1 MHFHLHPFMME
12 SMDQN
17 NWNAA
22 LSQHLFSLAGKYYP
36 GHMSIV
42 CKHVISLHQ
51 SQQSQVN
58 CHSSGSNVSVIHIHC
73 SHKMCESKYN
83 LCHDSET
90 NFWFFSVF
98 DKLQVW
104 VWSLVKLRFQWLIHL
119 KTIISLWTKRPKNKL
134 PKLASLIQVSLK
146 WCPKE

>member
-1 MHFHLHPFMME
+1 MME
-12 SMDQN
+12 QMDQK
-17 NWNAA
+17 NWNAG

-73 SHKMCESKYN
+73 SHEMCESKYN

-98 DKLQVW
+98 DKLQV
-104 VWSLVKLRFQWLIHL
+104 
-119 KTIISLWTKRPKNKL
+119 
-134 PKLASLIQVSLK
+134 
-146 WCPKE
+146 